1 MYRLLEGLRIIE
13 GASFIAGPS
22 CGLHLNQ
29 LGAEVIRFDQIG
41 GGPDFGR
48 WPLAP
53 NGASLYWEGLNK
65 GKKSIALDLASSAGR
80 ELAVALITAPGPDA
94 GLFVTNYPVRGFL
107 SHDRL
112 AAQRADLISC
122 RVMGWANGDNALDYT
137 VNAALGVPLMT
148 GPEALGDQPVNHVL
162 PAWDL
167 ATGLYAALALVAAE
181 RQRSRTG
188 KGAEIRVPLGDVA
201 MASLG
206 AIGQIAEVSVSGQDR
221 PRYGN
226 DLFGAFGRDFATADG
241 QRIVLIALTPRQW
254 HDMVARLGLGA
265 EITALQG
272 ELNVDFAADEGLRF
286 IHRARLNALVS
297 PAVAART
304 MAEIAA
310 LFAGSSVCWG
320 PYGTLGS
327 AIGAPGLISGDNPLF
342 QSLTHASGQTYPTPG
357 AAGTLMGEAR
367 AEPGVAPRLGEH
379 TDQVLAEV
387 LGMPGAAIARLHD
400 QGTIAGPDRAGRP
413 GR

>member
-1 MYRLLEGLRIIE
+1 MYRLLDGLRVVE

-48 WPLAP
+48 WPLARS
-53 NGASLYWEGLNK
+53 GASLYWEGLNK
-65 GKKSIALDLASSAGR
+65 GKKSVALDLASPAGR
-80 ELAVALITAPGPDA
+80 ELAVALITAPGKDA

-107 SHDRL
+107 SHERL
-112 AAQRADLISC
+112 AESRADLISC

-148 GPEALGDQPVNHVL
+148 GPETLGDAPVNHVL

-181 RQRSRTG
+181 RQRSRSG
-188 KGAEIRVPLGDVA
+188 KGVEIRVPLGDVA

-206 AIGQIAEVSVSGQDR
+206 AIGQIAEVTASGQDR

-226 DLFGAFGRDFATADG
+226 DLFGAFGRDFPTADG
-241 QRIVLIALTPRQW
+241 HRIVLIALTPRQW
-254 HDMVARLGLGA
+254 RDMVERLGLGVA
-265 EITALQG
+265 IAALQA
-272 ELNVDFAADEGLRF
+272 ELGTDFAADEGQRF
-286 IHRARLNALVS
+286 LHRARLNALVG
-297 PAVAART
+297 PAVAQRT
-304 MAEIAA
+304 LGELTA
-310 LFAGSSVCWG
+310 LFAGTSVCWG
-320 PYGTLGS
+320 PYGTLAG
-327 AIGAPGLISGDNPLF
+327 AIGNPGLISNENPLF
-342 QSLTHASGQTYPTPG
+342 SSLAHPGGETYLTPG
-357 AAGTLMGEAR
+357 AAGTFIGEVR
-367 AEPGVAPRLGEH
+367 APPAPAPRLGEH

-387 LGMPGAAIARLHD
+387 LGLPGHAIARLHD
-400 QGTIAGPDRAGRP
+400 QRTIAGPAP
-413 GR
+413 AQHTA